1 MINKTKNSLDSK
13 QQQLFDRHRLTTIVN
28 KLLRGCCVDAF
39 ISDARCL
46 KKEEN
51 KNNKFVLSG
60 GFFQKQ
66 QQIQRSFQNNEE
78 RKK

>member
-1 MINKTKNSLDSK
+1 LAD
-13 QQQLFDRHRLTTIVN
+13 DDVN

-39 ISDARCL
+39 ISECAL
-46 KKEEN
+46 PKKKEES
-51 KNNKFVLSG
+51 KNTKFVLSG

-66 QQIQRSFQNNEE
+66 QQIQRRKCFQKQLRK